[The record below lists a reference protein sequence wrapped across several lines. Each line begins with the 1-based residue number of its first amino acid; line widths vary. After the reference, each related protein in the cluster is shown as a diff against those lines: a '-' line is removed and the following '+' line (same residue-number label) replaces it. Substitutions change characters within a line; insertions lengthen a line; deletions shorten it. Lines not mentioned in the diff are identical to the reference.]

1 MKKILF
7 VIITIVVIATLFVLI
22 GGEKTDEKTAVV
34 DSKLNDNGDF
44 VIKESEVNDE
54 ITFYN
59 TEVNGINV
67 QLIIVRASDGTI
79 RTVFNTC
86 QVCNP
91 SPKAYFV
98 REGEYLVC
106 QNCGNKYH
114 IDKLGLEK
122 GGCNP
127 IPITED
133 EREDKDGNIVIPAK
147 LLQEIAPRFENLAI
161 EK

>member
-1 MKKILF
+1 MKKVVFLIMAGLMVF
-7 VIITIVVIATLFVLI
+7 VMTGCENNKQTKTEVI
-22 GGEKTDEKTAVV
+22 
-34 DSKLNDNGDF
+34 DSKLDAEGNF
-44 VIKESEVNDE
+44 VLPEKDVKKE

-59 TEVNGINV
+59 VEVDSINV

-98 REGEYLVC
+98 REGDYLVC

-127 IPITED
+127 VPISED
-133 EREDKDGNIVIPAK
+133 EREMKDGNIMIPSA
-147 LLQEIAPRFENLAI
+147 LLKEIAPRFKNLALQ
-161 EK
+161 K

>member
-1 MKKILF
+1 MKKILL
-7 VIITIVVIATLFVLI
+7 IVVSIITLFVI
-22 GGEKTDEKTAVV
+22 TGCGKSNKSNKTEIIDYQLAE
-34 DSKLNDNGDF
+34 NGDF
-44 VIKESEVNDE
+44 VMAESEVKDE

-59 TEVNGINV
+59 VNVNDINV

-98 REGEYLVC
+98 REGDYLVC
-106 QNCGNKYH
+106 QNCGNRYH
-114 IDKLGLEK
+114 IDKLGLER

-127 IPITED
+127 IPISGS
-133 EREDKDGNIVIPAK
+133 EREDSDGNIIIPAE
-147 LLQEIAPRFENLAI
+147 LLEEMAPRFKNLAL
-161 EK
+161 

>member
-1 MKKILF
+1 MKKILLL
-7 VIITIVVIATLFVLI
+7 IVAAITLFAI
-22 GGEKTDEKTAVV
+22 TGCEQNNKSKDEGKSEVINH
-34 DSKLNDNGDF
+34 KLNDNGEF
-44 VIKESEVNDE
+44 VMAEANVKDE

-59 TEVNGINV
+59 VNVNGINV

-91 SPKAYFV
+91 SPRAYFV
-98 REGEYLVC
+98 REGDYLVC

-127 IPITED
+127 IPISED
-133 EREDKDGNIVIPAK
+133 EREDKDGNIVIPSD
-147 LLQEIAPRFENLAI
+147 LLQEIAPRFENLAL
-161 EK
+161 